1 MTGLLLATERRCV
14 FKCGVCCAVLCCAVL
29 CCVGM
34 EAAIANLLEP
44 GEKILVGNAGIWG
57 ERVADLS
64 ARYGGE
70 STPAAQ
76 SHSRVRQ
83 LGFCL

>member
-1 MTGLLLATERRCV
+1 MLTCMP
-14 FKCGVCCAVLCCAVL
+14 CCAVL
-29 CCVGM
+29 CVGM

-44 GEKILVGNAGIWG
+44 GEKIMVGNAGIWG

-70 STPAAQ
+70 GCCW
-76 SHSRVRQ
+76 
-83 LGFCL
+83 LGGHAGML